1 MLKGPKHI
9 AIIINIIVC
18 TSHLGLL
25 RKLLGWTS
33 PVAHTHRTQTIQ
45 YLSYKQ
51 LGMHINRVHR
61 TVSLLN
67 ERWRNGMDQP
77 TFHPEKVWVGGG
89 GPRLLTSSWFVCV
102 CLFVCVFLPISIEG
116 LHHSFPRNLM
126 CYSIWEHTQHRK
138 CSYPTSV
145 RTAWR
150 IHELSGLEWH

>member
-1 MLKGPKHI
+1 MLKEPKHI
-9 AIIINIIVC
+9 AIIINIIVY

-33 PVAHTHRTQTIQ
+33 HVAHTQRTQTIQ

-51 LGMHINRVHR
+51 LGMHINRLHR
-61 TVSLLN
+61 TVSMLN

-77 TFHPEKVWVGGG
+77 TFHPEKVGGG
-89 GPRLLTSSWFVCV
+89 GFFWHHCGLYVR
-102 CLFVCVFLPISIEG
+102 VCVFVPISIEG

-126 CYSIWEHTQHRK
+126 YYSIWDNTQHRK
-138 CSYPTSV
+138 RSFPTSV

-150 IHELSGLEWH
+150 IRELSRPEWH